1 MPTSTPFG
9 ALILLK
15 VNYKNI
21 STMSV
26 NLAPVT
32 LLLALNT
39 HLPTY
44 NRVDSGLNSHK
55 ILSEAPYKTGVT
67 QLAITCSRLIE
78 TLEKSVKSV

>member
-1 MPTSTPFG
+1 MPVSTPFG

-21 STMSV
+21 STMPV

-39 HLPTY
+39 YLSTY

-55 ILSEAPYKTGVT
+55 ILPEALYKTGLT
-67 QLAITCSRLIE
+67 QPVITCSRLIE